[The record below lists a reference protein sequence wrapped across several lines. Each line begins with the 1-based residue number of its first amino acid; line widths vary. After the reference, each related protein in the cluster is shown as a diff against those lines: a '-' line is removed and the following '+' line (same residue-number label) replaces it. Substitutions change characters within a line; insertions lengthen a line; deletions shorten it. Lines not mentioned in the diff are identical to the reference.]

1 MLIARRN
8 LMAANSEGVIVKVI
22 VYDGQ
27 PIANTEQFYDWVI
40 EKLGGPGWFLM
51 AKNLIQPKTNN
62 QVIGGVLPRSN
73 IWYERNVGALRYK
86 NGIDKNGIEQCY
98 WSASYDAFCSVGDEY
113 YCMKIPEDAL
123 Y

>member
-27 PIANTEQFYDWVI
+27 PITNTEQFYNWVI

-62 QVIGGVLPRSN
+62 QIIGGVLPRSDSFR
-73 IWYERNVGALRYK
+73 ERNVGGLRYK
-86 NGIDKNGIEQCY
+86 NGISECY
-98 WSASYDAFCSVGDEY
+98 WSGSYDGFCSVGDEY